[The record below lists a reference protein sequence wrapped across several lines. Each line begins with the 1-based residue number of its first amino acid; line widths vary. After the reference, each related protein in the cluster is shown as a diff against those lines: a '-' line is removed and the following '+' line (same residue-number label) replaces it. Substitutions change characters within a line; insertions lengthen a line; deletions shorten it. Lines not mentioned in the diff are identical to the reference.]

1 MTDDTFDLTEC
12 HRSVTFAIVSV
23 AAAVRVD
30 ASDGAQQPKVL
41 LLLAP
46 RDVASRRHRFPGG

>member
-41 LLLAP
+41 LLLA
-46 RDVASRRHRFPGG
+46 RALRHGVIVSGG